1 MTENQD
7 TFYVEGYLL
16 LPRPKETYIR
26 IDFLPTIMD
35 NVMCHIFMQGVT
47 AQLKHVGKDCKI
59 KVDTHPEIKENHY
72 TWFLPDSKEILAV
85 LKTRK

>member
-1 MTENQD
+1 MTEKSE

-16 LPRPKETYIR
+16 LPRPSNTYMR

-35 NVMCHIFMQGVT
+35 DVMCHLFIQGIT
-47 AQLKHVGKDCKI
+47 AQLKHVGRESKI
-59 KVDTHPEIKENHY
+59 RVDNHPEINENHY
-72 TWFLPDSKEILAV
+72 IWFCEDSKEIYAT

>member
-16 LPRPKETYIR
+16 LPRPKETYMR

-47 AQLKHVGKDCKI
+47 AQLKHVGKECKLSLI
-59 KVDTHPEIKENHY
+59 HI
-72 TWFLPDSKEILAV
+72 
-85 LKTRK
+85 